1 MNIEEMKKE
10 LEIELSAKLYC
21 HSIRT
26 MEEAEKLAGIYGC
39 DTEKAKIAGLL
50 HDCGKAACP
59 DNLKHA
65 EKGAE
70 LAAIKYD
77 VKDMDIINAIMY
89 HTTGRVN
96 MTLLE
101 KIIFTADKTEPGRNY
116 EGVDEIR
123 KAAYSN
129 IDDAIIQSLESTI
142 EYVKKRNSVL
152 DIESI
157 NTLNYLKGGK
167 MTVVEKNIET
177 ILKAC
182 DNKKAYNFVVLD
194 VSKSSSIT
202 DYFIICSGNNE
213 KQTAAIADEVISKGA
228 MEGIDFYYKE
238 GFETGRWI
246 LLETDD
252 IIVHIFHKD
261 ERQIYDLES
270 LWFDNNSLDVE
281 HYGIKNWK

>member
-1 MNIEEMKKE
+1 MNIEEIKKE